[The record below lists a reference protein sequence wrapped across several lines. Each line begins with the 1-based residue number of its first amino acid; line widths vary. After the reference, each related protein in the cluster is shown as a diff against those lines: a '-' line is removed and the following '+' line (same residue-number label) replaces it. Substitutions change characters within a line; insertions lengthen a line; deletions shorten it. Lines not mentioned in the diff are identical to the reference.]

1 MKDKQHKN
9 VTLWFLQDIAVEIT
23 KNKNTKNFMKTSC
36 LNFQEDIQKEV
47 VEKMS
52 RLPKLGTRIAMAQTR
67 EQTGT
72 VMQHFKKGV
81 EIGFQ

>member
-1 MKDKQHKN
+1 MKNKQHKN
-9 VTLWFLQDIAVEIT
+9 VTLWFLQDIAVEI
-23 KNKNTKNFMKTSC
+23 KKKKNTKKVMKTSC
-36 LNFQEDIQKEV
+36 WNFQEDIQKEV

-67 EQTGT
+67 KQTGT